1 MSRKTSSARQQL
13 RAFQRERIKESE
25 NKIAKALGIPKAMR
39 QYCARLGSQPSD
51 ILSAYLK
58 NKDVGALS

>member
-13 RAFQRERIKESE
+13 RALQRERIKQNE
-25 NKIAKALGIPKAMR
+25 NQIAEQLGLPKALR

>member
-1 MSRKTSSARQQL
+1 MSRKTSSARLQL

-25 NKIAKALGIPKAMR
+25 NKIAEAMGLPKALR

-51 ILSAYLK
+51 ILQAYLK
-58 NKDVGALS
+58 ESGALS